1 MLRPRPCGQR
11 VICRG
16 AAMLRPVRRQLPVLA
31 RRPAAKL
38 ISSSPAE
45 TCTRCPRLMSQEQSC
60 RHEYVKIIQ
69 RRLKGLERRLVATRA
84 YLPIGFKPTDLSH
97 LGEGSYCFCTKCR
110 ARLFPRR
117 TQAEK
122 AAARLALA
130 IAKEKGDAP
139 VESAVDAGTDV
150 AFDTEPKKAIDV
162 EELELES
169 VDMQDIEAEGVKLA
183 DDETSCQLADDE

>member
-1 MLRPRPCGQR
+1 
-11 VICRG
+11 
-16 AAMLRPVRRQLPVLA
+16 VLKA
-31 RRPAAKL
+31 
-38 ISSSPAE
+38 
-45 TCTRCPRLMSQEQSC
+45 MSQEQSC

-84 YLPIGFKPTDLSH
+84 YLPIGFKPGDLSH

-130 IAKEKGDAP
+130 SAREKGEADTAAEP
-139 VESAVDAGTDV
+139 ILDSTQDSTDEPAVNKD
-150 AFDTEPKKAIDV
+150 IDV
-162 EELELES
+162 EELEQES
-169 VDMQDIEAEGVKLA
+169 IDMQDIEADGVKLP
-183 DDETSCQLADDE
+183 DDETSCQLTGDE